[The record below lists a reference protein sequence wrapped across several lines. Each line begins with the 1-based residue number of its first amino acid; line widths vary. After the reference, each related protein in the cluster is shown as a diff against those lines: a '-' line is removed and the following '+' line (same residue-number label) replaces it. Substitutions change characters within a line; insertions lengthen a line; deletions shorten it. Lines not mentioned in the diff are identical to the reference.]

1 MDDESI
7 NMSSEEDLN
16 KSESNQQIQQNETKT
31 QNHTE
36 TKTQNYTET
45 QKQPQ
50 PQTDT
55 QKFYVYCLKAVSSET
70 TYVGATTD
78 VNRRLRQHNK
88 EIKGGAKATSVKVNQ
103 GDSWERV
110 CYVEGFP
117 DWKSALQFEWMWKHL
132 TKKQSKTNKPIMRRV
147 LALHEL
153 LHLEK
158 ATSKATPYKEWI
170 TQPKVNVEQYNHFF
184 KDW

>member
-1 MDDESI
+1 MQDANQLSF
-7 NMSSEEDLN
+7 EEDQN
-16 KSESNQQIQQNETKT
+16 KQNQN
-31 QNHTE
+31 
-36 TKTQNYTET
+36 
-45 QKQPQ
+45 
-50 PQTDT
+50 
-55 QKFYVYCLKAVSSET
+55 FYVYCLKAVSSEA

-103 GDSWERV
+103 GDSWERI

-132 TKKQSKTNKPIMRRV
+132 TKKQSKTHKPIERRF
-147 LALHEL
+147 LALEEL

-158 ATSKATPYKEWI
+158 PTSKATPYKDWT
-170 TQPKVNVEQYNHFF
+170 TQPKVIIEE
-184 KDW
+184 KLKK